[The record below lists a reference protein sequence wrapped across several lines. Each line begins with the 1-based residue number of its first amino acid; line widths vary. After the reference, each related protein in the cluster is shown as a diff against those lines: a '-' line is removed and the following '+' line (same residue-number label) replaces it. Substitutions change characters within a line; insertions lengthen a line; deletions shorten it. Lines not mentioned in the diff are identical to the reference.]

1 MIFDAFK
8 QNILEDKRRK
18 EMGHSYTNFLRDIHR
33 LSVFSSADRSVYVYI
48 YTYTHIYI
56 KRVGNILLPS
66 LSQNVVSFFFFIFK
80 KSTYHFCTATGPP
93 FKELIPS
100 PYPGLE
106 ASW

>member
-48 YTYTHIYI
+48 YTYTYIYI
-56 KRVGNILLPS
+56 LN
-66 LSQNVVSFFFFIFK
+66 
-80 KSTYHFCTATGPP
+80 
-93 FKELIPS
+93 E
-100 PYPGLE
+100 
-106 ASW
+106 

>member
-1 MIFDAFK
+1 MCI
-8 QNILEDKRRK
+8 
-18 EMGHSYTNFLRDIHR
+18 
-33 LSVFSSADRSVYVYI
+33 YI
-48 YTYTHIYI
+48 YIHTYMYI

-66 LSQNVVSFFFFIFK
+66 LSQNVVSFFFYFL

-106 ASW
+106 AS